1 MEQIKKQLLALSPD
15 ERNDVS
21 AFLWHFRSTPNDP
34 EHRKLI
40 TERLD
45 DKDPNHWL
53 TLGRIYSGGSVQTRK
68 NSPDAHAFV

>member
-1 MEQIKKQLLALSPD
+1 MKKQLLALSPD

-21 AFLWHFRSTPNDP
+21 AFLWHLKHANDP
-34 EHRKLI
+34 GHRKLI

-53 TLGRIYSGGSVQTRK
+53 PLDEFIRRLG
-68 NSPDAHAFV
+68 PDQEE